1 MYCKHCG
8 KEIDDNSSFCKHCGK
23 PQNGNLKGFRI
34 SIGWII
40 YFIWTFANFYLLIGI
55 KDKWASDTFFPF
67 TYKYHYN
74 YSNTLFIDYKNWD
87 KYFYDFS
94 EFIVY
99 VFIIPAVLYLV
110 YRLFHTK
117 IDNFI
122 NKLLKK

>member
-23 PQNGNLKGFRI
+23 PQNGNNKAFKI
-34 SIGWII
+34 NMSKGWII
-40 YFIWTFANFYLLIGI
+40 YLVWAFINLYLLMGRTYY
-55 KDKWASDTFFPF
+55 DCSRYFYPF
-67 TYKYHYN
+67 TKRY
-74 YSNTLFIDYKNWD
+74 FDDDYGNWQIG
-87 KYFYDFS
+87 YYDLS

-122 NKLLKK
+122 NKILKK